1 VKRFVWVTIAL
12 LPFIAEWIYKFA
24 IDPRPFWIHYYD
36 PETSY
41 FYEGLRMLSGLSP
54 FNVDNPGTT
63 VQLASA
69 AISLF
74 TGRSPLTYPQ
84 FLPVAHVLGLLVT
97 IAGALMLARTL
108 LRNAPPALTI
118 VTLWTWFMA
127 PQVLEYQLI
136 WTAEVFFFGLGAFA
150 LAAIVASLRD
160 ETSGLR
166 AAGGGQD
173 LLAGMTIGVLIAT
186 KFVFLAWLPALVV
199 AYFVARERP
208 VRRSIIAALGT
219 LAGFV
224 TVTAVAIP
232 RYPAMLR
239 WLTGLAAN
247 TGTYGGGP
255 RELPRAGD
263 VLANYWRAMSTSKA
277 WMLWLAIVIVCAIL
291 AFKRAPRM
299 RPVIVFG
306 AAAGALTLLMA
317 MRAPAFRYLFP
328 VALCA
333 MLLMAVAADELRKVR
348 WLPSALLVVAALLFG
363 KAIARD
369 VSDHR
374 NRLHS
379 QRELH
384 DQVAEVL
391 RRIAPGSVVVYS
403 FRFPAPS
410 LALRINATTDA
421 QLAEIA
427 QRYPREGHYGWKRQV
442 ILPPGATRWD
452 VLVIDEALLPEFPSP
467 VGRTVARVHEF
478 RIVLS
483 P

>member
-1 VKRFVWVTIAL
+1 MKRFAWVAIAL
-12 LPFIAEWIYKFA
+12 LPFLGEWLYKFA

-41 FYEGLRMLSGLSP
+41 FYEGLRMLSGCSP

-69 AISLF
+69 AIALF
-74 TGRSPLTYPQ
+74 TGRSPLSYPR
-84 FLPVAHVLGLLVT
+84 FLPIAHILGLLMT
-97 IAGALMLARTL
+97 IAGAFVLARTL
-108 LRNAPPALTI
+108 LRDAAPALAI

-127 PQVLEYQLI
+127 PQVLEYQMI

-150 LAAIVASLRD
+150 LAAIVSSL
-160 ETSGLR
+160 GG
-166 AAGGGQD
+166 AAGSSGPSTD
-173 LLAGMTIGVLIAT
+173 ALAGLTIGILIAT

-208 VRRSIIAALGT
+208 VRRSIIATLGA

-224 TVTAVAIP
+224 AVTSVAIP

-247 TGTYGGGP
+247 AGTYGGGP
-255 RELPRAGD
+255 RELPRVAD

-291 AFKRAPRM
+291 AFKRAPRV

-333 MLLMAVAADELRKVR
+333 MLLMAVAADVLRNVR
-348 WLPSALLVVAALLFG
+348 WLPTALLIVAALLFE

-374 NRLHS
+374 NRLEG

-384 DQVAEVL
+384 DQVAAIVD
-391 RRIAPGSVVVYS
+391 RIAPHGVIVYS
-403 FRFPAPS
+403 FRFPQPS
-410 LALRINATTDA
+410 FALRINATTDA

-427 QRYPREGHYGWKRQV
+427 QRYPREGHYSWKHRV
-442 ILPPGATRWD
+442 VLPTGATKWD
-452 VLVIDEALLPEFPSP
+452 VLVIDETYPAP
-467 VGRTVARVHEF
+467 VGRTVAQVHEF
-478 RIVLS
+478 RIVL
-483 P
+483 PP